1 MNSGN
6 VITEIEIEIEIEI
19 DEFFTSAIIQQ
30 PTLLPL
36 LSTKVAVTFP
46 NPGDDHVEK
55 RLDFS

>member
-6 VITEIEIEIEIEI
+6 VITEIEI